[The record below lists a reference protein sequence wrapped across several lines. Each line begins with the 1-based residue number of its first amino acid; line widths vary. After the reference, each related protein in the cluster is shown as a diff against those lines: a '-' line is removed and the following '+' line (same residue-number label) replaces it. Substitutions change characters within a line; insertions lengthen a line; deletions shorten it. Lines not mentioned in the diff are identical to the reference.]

1 MHKVYEDQHNDIEE
15 MLRRYRAKW
24 QLTAIAWMD
33 YDDVCQQIRLH
44 IHKKWHLWK
53 QDLPFKPWVST
64 LISNQIKNMV
74 RNNYT
79 SFAKP
84 CLRCPH
90 YMGGDLCNLTSSGKQ
105 DDLCAIFSHW
115 QKKKQSAYNLKLP
128 LSLEEPAILNIECVR
143 NDVDYETS
151 SQKLHKFILAKLSEK
166 HAEIYTLLYI
176 EHQEDYVVAERYGFK
191 LDKSKKTPRY
201 KQIKNLRKKF
211 YEMAQ
216 KVMQEEDI
224 L

>member
-74 RNNYT
+74 RN
-79 SFAKP
+79 
-84 CLRCPH
+84 
-90 YMGGDLCNLTSSGKQ
+90 
-105 DDLCAIFSHW
+105 
-115 QKKKQSAYNLKLP
+115 
-128 LSLEEPAILNIECVR
+128 
-143 NDVDYETS
+143 
-151 SQKLHKFILAKLSEK
+151 KLHKFILAKLSEK